1 MKWVQTIAPEWSI
14 PFSAA
19 VPCLLVTHLAPLYP
33 PRLWH
38 CSAPSL
44 PSSQALLISNHP
56 SPLLRLTTLL
66 FHTFPVLFLLQAMFL
81 VHSAL
86 LSRLC
91 TALCYGF
98 TGHGPS
104 TPQMMLSAHS
114 HAFPTPCCGFF
125 CVSTS
130 SQISHFNSNKKYNFI
145 QKHYT
150 LEIPASS
157 IHLPPSASL
166 RK

>member
-1 MKWVQTIAPEWSI
+1 MLPCPACWSLTWL
-14 PFSAA
+14 
-19 VPCLLVTHLAPLYP
+19 PCTRPGSDTSLLHHSP
-33 PRLWH
+33 
-38 CSAPSL
+38 
-44 PSSQALLISNHP
+44 ALLINNHP
-56 SPLLRLTTLL
+56 GPLLRLTTLL

-91 TALCYGF
+91 TAPPQSLCYGF

-104 TPQMMLSAHS
+104 TPQVMLSAHS
-114 HAFPTPCCGFF
+114 HVSPTPCCGFF
-125 CVSTS
+125 CVNTS
-130 SQISHFNSNKKYNFI
+130 SQISHFNSYKKYNFI

-166 RK
+166 GK